1 MENKEIT
8 MLTGADS
15 ETLAREIIK
24 ILDDRKAKDIKLL
37 KVSDKTV
44 MTDYFVICTGNSNT
58 QIKGIAGEL
67 EYKLSERGVT
77 PIHTDGY
84 DSGKWIVLD
93 YAHVIVHVFYG
104 EDRDFYK
111 LEKLWGDATEIPT
124 QTDK

>member
-1 MENKEIT
+1 MENKDIT

-15 ETLAREIIK
+15 ETLANEIVK

-37 KVSDKTV
+37 RVDDKTV
-44 MTDYFVICTGNSNT
+44 VTDYLVICTGNSNT

-93 YAHVIVHVFYG
+93 YAHVIVHIFYG
-104 EDRDFYK
+104 EDREFYK
-111 LEKLWGDATEIPT
+111 LEKLWGDIGTASHAE
-124 QTDK
+124 

>member
-8 MLTGADS
+8 MLTTADS
-15 ETLAREIIK
+15 ATLANEIVK

-37 KVSDKTV
+37 KVDDKTV
-44 MTDYFVICTGNSNT
+44 VTDYLVICTGNSNT

-84 DSGKWIVLD
+84 ESGKWIVLD
-93 YAHVIVHVFYG
+93 YAQVIVHIFYG
-104 EDRDFYK
+104 EDREFYK
-111 LEKLWGDATEIPT
+111 LEKLWGDTGVALPTE
-124 QTDK
+124 

>member
-84 DSGKWIVLD
+84 ESGKWIVLD
-93 YAHVIVHVFYG
+93 YAQVIVHIFYG
-104 EDRDFYK
+104 EDREFYK
-111 LEKLWGDATEIPT
+111 LEKLWGDTGVALPAE
-124 QTDK
+124 

>member
-8 MLTGADS
+8 MLTTADS
-15 ETLAREIIK
+15 ATLANEIVK

-37 KVSDKTV
+37 KVDDKTV
-44 MTDYFVICTGNSNT
+44 VTDYLVICTGNSNT

-84 DSGKWIVLD
+84 ESGKWIVLD
-93 YAHVIVHVFYG
+93 YAQVIVHIFYG
-104 EDRDFYK
+104 EDREFYK
-111 LEKLWGDATEIPT
+111 LEKLWGDTGAALPAE
-124 QTDK
+124 

>member
-1 MENKEIT
+1 MENNEIT
-8 MLTGADS
+8 MLTEADS
-15 ETLAREIIK
+15 ETLAREIVK

-37 KVSDKTV
+37 RVSDKTV
-44 MTDYFVICTGNSNT
+44 MTDYFVICTGTSNT

-67 EYKLSERGVT
+67 EYKLSERGIT

-93 YAHVIVHVFYG
+93 YAHVIVHIFYG

-124 QTDK
+124 QIHA

>member
-1 MENKEIT
+1 MENKDIT

-15 ETLAREIIK
+15 ETLANEIVK

-37 KVSDKTV
+37 KVDDKTV
-44 MTDYFVICTGNSNT
+44 VTDYLVICTGNSNT

-93 YAHVIVHVFYG
+93 YAHVIVHIFYG
-104 EDRDFYK
+104 EDREFYK
-111 LEKLWGDATEIPT
+111 LEKLWGDIGTASHAE
-124 QTDK
+124 